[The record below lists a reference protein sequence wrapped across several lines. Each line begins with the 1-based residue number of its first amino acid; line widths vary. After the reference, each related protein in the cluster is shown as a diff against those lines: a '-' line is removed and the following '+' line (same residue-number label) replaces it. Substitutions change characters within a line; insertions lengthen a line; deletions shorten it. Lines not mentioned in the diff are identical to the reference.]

1 MQELIYHS
9 IYKVSQARGSGSC
22 FYLKDYN
29 LFVTNSHVVEGF
41 RQVALED
48 HHRNR
53 YPARVILAHPALD
66 VAFLK
71 AESDFSFLPDLPLA
85 KEEAAIGSK
94 IRVAGYPFGCR
105 LPLRKVLFP
114 LPINTWTVTT
124 NSKRMPLLIQA
135 TVEVLC

>member
-66 VAFLK
+66 VKQNQIF
-71 AESDFSFLPDLPLA
+71 
-85 KEEAAIGSK
+85 
-94 IRVAGYPFGCR
+94 PFCLIYR
-105 LPLRKVLFP
+105 LQRKKQLSAVK
-114 LPINTWTVTT
+114 
-124 NSKRMPLLIQA
+124 SG
-135 TVEVLC
+135 

>member
-71 AESDFSFLPDLPLA
+71 AESDFFFLPDLPLA

-94 IRVAGYPFGCR
+94 IRVAGYPFRHAVYPYGRYCFLSPSIHGRLLPTPNGCR
-105 LPLRKVLFP
+105 
-114 LPINTWTVTT
+114 
-124 NSKRMPLLIQA
+124 
-135 TVEVLC
+135 C